1 MMLGGA
7 ALGAGV
13 LGWRLYDWHVN
24 QSAVL
29 AARGAG
35 ELLAR
40 TELHPRRGTIFD
52 ISGDVLA
59 IERSATRVVA
69 DPSVVHEESAPFDV
83 ANRLGDILSLDPI
96 PIANAI
102 SNPRSRYA
110 LLARGMLDDTQRRL
124 RQAVADG
131 ELPGIRL
138 EPDRVRMYPNGRL
151 GAHVLGFLGE
161 RADRP
166 GDVIGQA
173 GVEAH
178 YDDLL
183 SGSPGLRTSDLD
195 RLGREI
201 PIGRHNLLPAR
212 HGSHLTLTLNRTI
225 QHIVEE
231 ELEVAVERFSAA
243 SGSVVMIDPR
253 TGAILAL
260 ANVPDYDPARVHE
273 YQSFGPEFAN
283 RALSHV
289 YEPGS
294 TFKLVTM
301 AAGLDSKA
309 ITPESTHDLPGTLRY
324 FGEEFKNWDLQT
336 YPDQNMTSV
345 LRHSSNT
352 GAIFVADKTGPDR
365 YYSYIEKFGF
375 GEPTGVDLSG
385 EVPGIVRRRGDRGW
399 FQADLAANSFGHG
412 IGATALQ
419 IAAAIG
425 AVANEGVLMRPH
437 IVRAVE
443 HPDGRRGFVQP
454 QEVRRVVSAES
465 ARTLMQ
471 MMESAEGGI
480 VNNPATVDGYR
491 TAGKTGTSE
500 IPVGGRFQS
509 DLSIASYVGFGPLE
523 DPQLLTLVV
532 INRPQEGY
540 FGAFVASPT
549 FQRIMTRV
557 FSYLRIPA
565 RAA

>member
-1 MMLGGA
+1 MLGGA

-24 QSAVL
+24 QSADL

-59 IERSATRVVA
+59 IERSAISVVA
-69 DPSVVHEESAPFDV
+69 DPSVVHEESAPFDI
-83 ANRLGDILSLDPI
+83 ANRLRDILGLDPI
-96 PIANAI
+96 SVANAI

-110 LLARGMLDDTQRRL
+110 LLARGILDDEHRRL
-124 RQAVADG
+124 RSAVAAD

-138 EPDRVRMYPNGRL
+138 EPDRVRVYPNGRL

-161 RADRP
+161 RVDRP
-166 GDVIGQA
+166 GDVVGQA

-243 SGSVVMIDPR
+243 SGSVIMLDPR

-301 AAGLDSKA
+301 AAGLDSKS
-309 ITPESTHDLPGTLRY
+309 ITTESTHDLPGTLRY

-365 YYSYIEKFGF
+365 FYRYIEKFGF
-375 GEPTGVDLSG
+375 GEVSGVDLSG

-412 IGATALQ
+412 IGVTALQ

-425 AVANEGVLMRPH
+425 AVANDGVLMRPH

-454 QEVRRVVSAES
+454 QEVRRVISVEAAHE
-465 ARTLMQ
+465 LMR

-480 VNNPATVDGYR
+480 PNNPATVAGYR

-500 IPVGGRFQS
+500 IPIGGRFQS

-565 RAA
+565 RAE

>member
-1 MMLGGA
+1 MLGGA
-7 ALGAGV
+7 ALGSGV

-24 QSAVL
+24 QAADL

-40 TELHPRRGTIFD
+40 TELYPRRGTIYD

-59 IERSATRVVA
+59 IERSASRVVA
-69 DPSVVHEESAPFDV
+69 DPSVVHEERSAFDV

-96 PIANAI
+96 PLANAI

-110 LLARGMLDDTQRRL
+110 LLATGVVDGTQGQL
-124 RQAVADG
+124 RDAVAAD

-138 EPDRVRMYPNGRL
+138 EPDRVRVYPNGRL

-161 RADRP
+161 RVDRP
-166 GDVIGQA
+166 GDIVGQA

-231 ELEVAVERFSAA
+231 ELEIAVERFSAA
-243 SGSVVMIDPR
+243 SGSVIMLDPR
-253 TGAILAL
+253 TGAIVAL
-260 ANVPDYDPARVHE
+260 ANLPDYDPARVHE

-283 RALSHV
+283 RALSHI

-309 ITPESTHDLPGTLRY
+309 VTPTSTHDLPGTIRY

-336 YPDQNMTSV
+336 YPEQNMTSV

-352 GAIFVADKTGPDR
+352 GAIFVADKTGADR
-365 YYSYIEKFGF
+365 FYTYLDKFGF
-375 GEPTGVDLSG
+375 GELTGVDTSG
-385 EVPGIVRRRGDRGW
+385 EVPGILRRRGDRAW
-399 FQADLAANSFGHG
+399 FPADLAANSFGHG
-412 IGATALQ
+412 IGVTALQ

-425 AVANEGVLMRPH
+425 AIANGGTLMRPH
-437 IVRAVE
+437 IVRSVE
-443 HPDGRRGFVQP
+443 HPDGRQGFVQP
-454 QEVRRVVSAES
+454 QEVQQVISPETSRQ
-465 ARTLMQ
+465 LIQ
-471 MMESAEGGI
+471 MIESAEGAI
-480 VNNPATVDGYR
+480 VNNPALIPGYR
-491 TAGKTGTSE
+491 TAGKTGTAE
-500 IPVGGRFQS
+500 IPLGGRFQS
-509 DLSIASYVGFGPLE
+509 DLSVASYVGFGPLE
-523 DPQLLTLVV
+523 DPRLLTLVV
-532 INRPQEGY
+532 INRPQKGF
-540 FGAFVASPT
+540 FGAYVASPT

-557 FSYLRIPA
+557 FSYLRVPA